1 MTASPSSSAKSP
13 AAQLP
18 VLSLAGPH
26 LRLDDIN
33 GAAVEALQLQ
43 DDADRFSAPE
53 WLHTDNDDDAHAIL
67 DRLVQESNAY
77 KWGQN
82 EPPILKY
89 RGVGPTSAAAE
100 VLASAT
106 KNRSGETIYTI
117 TLVRPASPPEP
128 DAVGPGPPRRFASR
142 VPHLDSVASEP
153 TAPIPI
159 SSSAASGVPAPAM
172 SPTSLNNFSGSDA
185 SRTASFSSGYSMSS
199 RKAANRPAV
208 GPERRNLPL
217 SPEMTSM
224 LAHATSLVTDK
235 SHPSTRRELADP
247 DAAATRPAA
256 APRSRSDDTTPP
268 TNGFLLED
276 KLPLAVSVLIGRTQ
290 SFDRGIEALSD
301 GTDRG
306 AGKPMPFRTPT
317 RVERA
322 IEDHDADD
330 DADRD
335 ATMHS
340 PSPPAETEETS
351 KVAED
356 GAQDGETAPANGEA
370 SNRQTLTLNNLTD
383 MVETVPMV
391 SGASFTGSLHR
402 MVCRSPV

>member
-1 MTASPSSSAKSP
+1 MTASSASAKSP
-13 AAQLP
+13 TAQLP
-18 VLSLAGPH
+18 ALSVAGPH

-33 GAAVEALQLQ
+33 GAAVEALQLH
-43 DDADRFSAPE
+43 DAARFSASE
-53 WLHTDNDDDAHAIL
+53 WLHTDNDDDAHAL
-67 DRLVQESNAY
+67 LERLVQESNAY
-77 KWGQN
+77 KWAKN

-100 VLASAT
+100 VLVSAS
-106 KNRSGETIYTI
+106 KNRSDEKIYTI
-117 TLVRPASPPEP
+117 TLIRPASPPEP

-142 VPHLDSVASEP
+142 VPHLDTVASES

-159 SSSAASGVPAPAM
+159 SSSTASGVPAPAM
-172 SPTSLNNFSGSDA
+172 SLTSLNNFSGSDA
-185 SRTASFSSGYSMSS
+185 SRTASFSSGYSVSS

-247 DAAATRPAA
+247 DAATSRPAA
-256 APRSRSDDTTPP
+256 APRSRSDDNAPP
-268 TNGFLLED
+268 TNGFPLED

-317 RVERA
+317 RGERA
-322 IEDHDADD
+322 SDGGDADD

-335 ATMHS
+335 ATMQC
-340 PSPPAETEETS
+340 PSPPAEIEETS

-370 SNRQTLTLNNLTD
+370 SNRQTLTLNTLTD
-383 MVETVPMV
+383 IVETVPMV
-391 SGASFTGSLHR
+391 RGASFTGSPR
-402 MVCRSPV
+402 RTVCRSPV